1 MESSVL
7 PSAKSSALVVLAGIL
22 LLLLGSFPAQA
33 NMKAAYGLSPLVY
46 DVKGMGQWSMGS
58 KSGQVR
64 LVITRDKKR
73 DEVYLQWVAW
83 NEGEPV
89 HVESTIAV
97 TEINK
102 DDRYSITF
110 IRREVN
116 DGVRQIVL
124 GLEDRRTKDVL
135 RAFIQVKEMGLYHCQ
150 IKR

>member
-1 MESSVL
+1 METSVQ
-7 PSAKSSALVVLAGIL
+7 PSAKSSILIIVSVGL
-22 LLLLGSFPAQA
+22 LLMLTSLSIHA
-33 NMKAAYGLSPLVY
+33 NMKAAYGLSPFVY

-73 DEVYLQWVAW
+73 DEVFLQWVAW
-83 NEGEPV
+83 DEGEPV
-89 HVESTIAV
+89 HVESTISV

-116 DGVRQIVL
+116 EGVRQIVL

>member
-1 MESSVL
+1 METSVL
-7 PSAKSSALVVLAGIL
+7 PSAKSRCLAAMAAGL
-22 LLLLGSFPAQA
+22 LLLLASLSTQA
-33 NMKAAYGLSPLVY
+33 NMKAAYGLSPHVY

-83 NEGEPV
+83 DEGEPV

-97 TEINK
+97 TEINR